1 MKYEKEESLGYDN
14 REPKGQA
21 EYAKGQHDL
30 CCQELGL
37 EPRHDREGDTLLEAI
52 TALKKDRDEWKE
64 EAGLR
69 MGENKF
75 LHNEI
80 NLLRAELKKADEA
93 LEANITT
100 FIDLREGRD
109 EARACAVELRESLCR
124 PEWAKPIV
132 FPWEKAA
139 PGLDSENAD
148 VDLPDTAA
156 QDSASKSNN
165 PAVSG

>member
-52 TALKKDRDEWKE
+52 TALKKDRDEWKK

-69 MGENKF
+69 MGESKF

-100 FIDLREGRD
+100 FIDLREERD
-109 EARACAVELRESLCR
+109 EARRIATAHRDA
-124 PEWAKPIV
+124 AKAQEIICPYHTWNL
-132 FPWEKAA
+132 PWEDAVS
-139 PGLDSENAD
+139 GLDSENSQ
-148 VDLPDTAA
+148 A
-156 QDSASKSNN
+156 Q
-165 PAVSG
+165 PPERVG